1 MATLF
6 KVQKKHAAK
15 IEAKERKESTDVN
28 EKSELKRPREED
40 EEMADVDMNG
50 PPKKRRNKQR
60 VLMLCSRG
68 ATHRMRHLMNDL
80 EVLLPQVKKG
90 AFGPFF
96 KSSPQVPV
104 GSETE
109 PTFFR
114 VQV

>member
-15 IEAKERKESTDVN
+15 IEAKERKESTNVK
-28 EKSELKRPREED
+28 EKFGLKRPREEED
-40 EEMADVDMNG
+40 EEMADVDMSE

-90 AFGPFF
+90 AFE
-96 KSSPQVPV
+96 S
-104 GSETE
+104 
-109 PTFFR
+109 
-114 VQV
+114 

>member
-15 IEAKERKESTDVN
+15 IEAKERKESTN
-28 EKSELKRPREED
+28 LKEKSELKRPREED
-40 EEMADVDMNG
+40 DEEMADVDMSG

-90 AFGPFF
+90 AFE
-96 KSSPQVPV
+96 S
-104 GSETE
+104 
-109 PTFFR
+109 
-114 VQV
+114 